1 MYHVLSCAA
10 KPAGPKAVLHSAFS
24 MEAFFEPG
32 PAAGGRLGT
41 QEETCTVPTLLFL
54 KCSDKEMHQ
63 RWVPTSVPRT
73 LQQNNNNIIKK
84 KRKIDSQRSANSDA
98 PDNYSC
104 TWAVSSIK
112 LSNLASGATC
122 SDGTREGHQTNPH
135 NKKDWQLYLSWHK
148 EVNTTQRWC
157 LFRSCLS
164 FYVDSYQ
171 KIFKP
176 EYVPQKMSTFFLSCN
191 HGE

>member
-1 MYHVLSCAA
+1 MEHKSQRQMYHVLSCAA

-84 KRKIDSQRSANSDA
+84 KRKIDSQRSANSVMPQTTTLALELFPPSNYPTWPQEQHVLMA
-98 PDNYSC
+98 PEKV
-104 TWAVSSIK
+104 TKQTHTIK
-112 LSNLASGATC
+112 KTG
-122 SDGTREGHQTNPH
+122 
-135 NKKDWQLYLSWHK
+135 
-148 EVNTTQRWC
+148 
-157 LFRSCLS
+157 S
-164 FYVDSYQ
+164 F
-171 KIFKP
+171 IF
-176 EYVPQKMSTFFLSCN
+176 
-191 HGE
+191 HGIRR